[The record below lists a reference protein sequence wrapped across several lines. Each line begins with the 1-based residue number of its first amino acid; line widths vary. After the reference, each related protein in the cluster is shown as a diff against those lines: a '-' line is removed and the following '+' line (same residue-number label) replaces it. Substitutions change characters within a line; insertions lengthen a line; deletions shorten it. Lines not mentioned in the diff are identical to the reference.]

1 MEGFDPKGAVKV
13 LGEYEG
19 QAPEVLGI
27 PTSTGLDGL
36 FYRLVRDGE
45 GWRREPLNGIPFR
58 SVINLTGEPDTGKSV
73 LVEQFAAYQ
82 AGRGYKVC
90 FVTVEAPAQFLF
102 GAVRS
107 KAEVLGLSFDDVQE
121 NLVVVDAAGNP
132 AIRENLYNFLE
143 TLKYAVEKFGTKST
157 VIDSVTGLYEHREIM
172 ARQVVR
178 AIFNELKKLGQTA
191 ILVSQKRSAQSSESA
206 EAAGGLAVAHIV
218 DGTIVMGKVLITNR
232 WEAQLYGTPIGSVVR
247 TIRIDGCRMVPHDP
261 RTWVFRIDER
271 GLIELTEPLEDL
283 ISRAQAKEVRKSAGG
298 G

>member
-178 AIFNELKKLGQTA
+178 AVFNELKKLGQTA

>member
-1 MEGFDPKGAVKV
+1 MEGFDPKEAVKV

-178 AIFNELKKLGQTA
+178 AVFNELKKLGQTA

-261 RTWVFRIDER
+261 RTWVFRIDEG

>member
-1 MEGFDPKGAVKV
+1 MEGFDPKEAVKV

-178 AIFNELKKLGQTA
+178 AVFNELKKLGQTA